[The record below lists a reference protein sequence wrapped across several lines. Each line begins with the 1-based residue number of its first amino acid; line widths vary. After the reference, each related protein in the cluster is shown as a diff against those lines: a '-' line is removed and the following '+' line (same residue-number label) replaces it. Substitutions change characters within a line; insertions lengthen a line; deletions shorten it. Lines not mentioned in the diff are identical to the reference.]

1 MLTFLGNASSQI
13 PSQISPNRADPLLR
27 RMRRVEHL
35 REFIVEQHISLH
47 DLCHPVFIRNDI
59 TRSVPVENLP
69 GVSYFPVDEAINE
82 IKAVRDLGIKHFVV
96 RPRPDKTLVDN
107 PQAVMKFE
115 AEVIEK
121 IANACPDVT
130 KIVDGYFG
138 MVRSNGYYGVVN
150 EDGSVNLEESLRE
163 LTEHAIVHGRAGADI
178 VVSLGR
184 LDNAVS
190 SIRAGLDAVELH
202 NVAILAYSINFGSSL
217 AHAMLDGTDMSKNAY
232 TQTIASKIGVG
243 NINEAIRQTAI
254 EIAQGADYIG
264 VKPATIFLDAI
275 SRVKQEFMLPVATYI
290 VSKEYCMV
298 KAAAER
304 GWINERDTVMEYM
317 LSMKRAGADKIFSYW
332 VRDLACWLKEGK

>member
-1 MLTFLGNASSQI
+1 MHISS
-13 PSQISPNRADPLLR
+13 NRTDLLLR

-35 REFIVEQHISLH
+35 REFIAEKHISPH

-59 TRSVPVENLP
+59 TRVTPVENMPNLF
-69 GVSYFPVDEAINE
+69 YFPVDKAIDE

-96 RPRPDKTLVDN
+96 RPRPDNAMVDD
-107 PQAVMKFE
+107 PKSVMKFE
-115 AEVIEK
+115 AEVVEK

-130 KIVDGYFG
+130 KIIDGYFG
-138 MVRSNGYYGVVN
+138 MARTNGYYGVVN
-150 EDGSVNLEESLRE
+150 EDGSVNHEKSLCE
-163 LTEHAIVHGRAGADI
+163 LTEHAVVQGHAGADI

-190 SIRAGLDAVELH
+190 SIRAGLDTAGLQ
-202 NVAILAYSINFGSSL
+202 NVAILAYSINFASSL
-217 AHAMLDGTDMSKNAY
+217 AHAMLDGTDMAKNAY
-232 TQTIASKIGVG
+232 AQTIASKIGVG
-243 NINEAIRQTAI
+243 NIDEALRQTAI

-264 VKPATIFLDAI
+264 VKPASIFLDAV
-275 SRVKQEFMLPVATYI
+275 SRVKQEFNVPVATYI

-317 LSMKRAGADKIFSYW
+317 LSMKRAGADKIFNYW
-332 VRDLACWLKEGK
+332 VRDMIQWMKEGA